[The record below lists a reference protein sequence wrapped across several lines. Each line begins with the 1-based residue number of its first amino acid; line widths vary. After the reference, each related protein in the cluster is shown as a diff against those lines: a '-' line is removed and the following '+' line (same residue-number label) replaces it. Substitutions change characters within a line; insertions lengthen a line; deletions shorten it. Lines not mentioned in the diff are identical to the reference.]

1 VSSPRRAV
9 ARGQEVDPL
18 SWHGDVTVRYDAVYG
33 RAQPA
38 EGARR
43 LLMAVLEDGIR
54 TLLKH
59 AHATRGRAGNLRREA
74 FEWLCVGGTASPFAY
89 ERLCEALGLDAA
101 RLRARVLQQVESRPR
116 PPAR

>member
-1 VSSPRRAV
+1 MPRRAV

-18 SWHGDVTVRYDAVYG
+18 SWHGDVTVRYDGVYG

-54 TLLKH
+54 TLLKY

-74 FEWLCVGGTASPFAY
+74 YEWLSVGTTTSPFAF
-89 ERLCEALGLDAA
+89 ERLCEALGLDAG
-101 RLRARVLQQVESRPR
+101 RLRARVLEQVAIRSR
-116 PPAR
+116 PPA